1 MDLTWISYM
10 EMNLDI
16 THLLNEDSQ
25 YATLPGGNNLFRAEI
40 DPNFDLDYQFN
51 VSESSFGLQ
60 LTYET
65 KG

>member
-1 MDLTWISYM
+1 M

-25 YATLPGGNNLFRAEI
+25 YATLPGGNNLFSAEI
-40 DPNFDLDYQFN
+40 GPDISLDYQFN
-51 VSESSFGLQ
+51 VSESMFGLN
-60 LTYET
+60 LTYES